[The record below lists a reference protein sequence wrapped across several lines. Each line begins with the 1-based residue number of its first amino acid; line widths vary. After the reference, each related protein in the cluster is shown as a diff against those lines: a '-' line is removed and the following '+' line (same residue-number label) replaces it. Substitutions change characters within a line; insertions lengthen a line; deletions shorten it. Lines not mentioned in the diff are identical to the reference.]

1 MKQQKTVSRHSL
13 FRTSAKAIEGER
25 FRTKTRQ
32 NPERWHSSGL
42 CRTSQ
47 EEGGEEQCKS
57 LKVDP
62 AVGAIGRTKA
72 APSRLT
78 IFEERIKRF

>member
-13 FRTSAKAIEGER
+13 FRTRLKIEAER

-72 APSRLT
+72 APSRSPYS
-78 IFEERIKRF
+78 RSA